1 MPHAILLLTNDAALA
16 DKVRRALPANIPA
29 SLTVAARG
37 AAAAAPPRG
46 WLLVLCDGLCPAV
59 VAPGGPDAPPSGSAP
74 LLWLGDAPSSA
85 AIASI
90 APAWRERIVDYLDR
104 RLPASKLAFILHQ
117 HLSAAYLRHARTLAA
132 ASAASAQSMG
142 EAAPRSRRH
151 DARQYQLNNTLTGIM
166 GNAAL
171 ASELAADAGRRLAAP
186 LAQRLQRINELTV
199 QLRDLLVAPLEP
211 EPAANIMPAP
221 DHVSGIMMG

>member
-16 DKVRRALPANIPA
+16 DKVRRALPPNIPA
-29 SLTVAARG
+29 LLTVAASC

-46 WLLVLCDGLCPAV
+46 WLLVLCDGLCPAA
-59 VAPGGPDAPPSGSAP
+59 VAPGGAEALPGAGSAP
-74 LLWLGDAPSSA
+74 LLWLGEAPSSA

-132 ASAASAQSMG
+132 ASAAWSQAMG
-142 EAAPRSRRH
+142 EAAIASRSRRH

-186 LAQRLQRINELTV
+186 LTLRLQRINELTV
-199 QLRDLLVAPLEP
+199 QLRDLLVAPPEP
-211 EPAANIMPAP
+211 EPSAIIMPE
-221 DHVSGIMMG
+221 